1 MPLDLSSLDSGTP
14 TAKDGR
20 TYPRHL
26 KQYEKFDEVFLPIF
40 AGTTRSISF
49 DDLVEQVEDRRARAA
64 AVKWINSASWRGL
77 VEATGPRGRRPRAW
91 RAGPRLGTG
100 QAA

>member
-1 MPLDLSSLDSGTP
+1 MPLDPSSLESGTP

-40 AGTTRSISF
+40 AESNRPISF
-49 DDLVEQVEDRRARAA
+49 DDLIEQVEDRQARAA

-77 VEATGPRGRRPRAW
+77 VEATNPRGRRPRAW
-91 RAGPRLGTG
+91 RAGPRLPAD